1 MSTFVPTQPRVSVV
15 IPTYNE
21 AAYIGDCLWAIV
33 SGTLPP
39 HEIIVADGMSSD
51 GTDAIAREYGATVL
65 HNTKR
70 TASSGRNMGIAIATG
85 DVIAFTDGDCL
96 PSADWVENITTV
108 FAEADVDA
116 VSGAIVPC
124 EPENEYESYWNHL
137 AWEVLMHFDE
147 EPRPLTTHSIDSTIV
162 TANCA
167 YTKEALTR
175 LGGFDNW
182 FGNNAEDTDLSWRA
196 IDAGM
201 NAVYDPRPIVY
212 AHGETTL
219 QGIRKKAFRNGVSSS
234 KLQKRYGGLVSFDSS
249 IYRMLVDNLTG
260 HDKPETAKLNR
271 NELIAHLL
279 GKYYGA
285 VRFRVINF

>member
-1 MSTFVPTQPRVSVV
+1 MPASVSNQPRISVV

-21 AAYIGDCLWAIV
+21 SDYIGDCLWAIV

-39 HEIIVADGMSSD
+39 HEIILADGMSSD

-65 HNTKR
+65 QNSKR
-70 TASSGRNMGIAIATG
+70 TASSGRNMGIAAATG

-96 PSADWVENITTV
+96 PRADWVESISAV
-108 FAEADVDA
+108 FEEGDVDA
-116 VSGAIVPC
+116 VAGAIVPC
-124 EPENEYESYWNHL
+124 DPENEYESYWNHL

-147 EPRPLTTHSIDSTIV
+147 KPRRLTTHAIDSTIV

-167 YTKEALTR
+167 YTREALVR
-175 LGGFDNW
+175 LGGFDDW

-201 NAVYDPRPIVY
+201 NAVYDPRPVVF

-234 KLQKRYGGLVSFDSS
+234 KLQKRYGGLISFDPS
-249 IYRMLVDNLTG
+249 IYRMLLDNLVG
-260 HDKPETAKLNR
+260 HDAPEMAKLNR

-285 VRFRVINF
+285 IRYRVLNF